1 MPAYRWILA
10 ATLFLA
16 AGLNYADRTSI
27 SVVFPLLKSEL
38 GISDLALGGLGSAFL
53 WAYAIGSPLA
63 GALADRWHRGRVL
76 LSSLVLWSLIT
87 AATGLASGYWQ
98 LAGSRVALGLAECLY
113 LPAATAMLAQYH
125 APATRGLAMG
135 LHSAGLNLGLIAGGV
150 AAGYLGDHYGWRQG
164 FFLLGGAGIVL
175 AAFALPVFLRPP
187 SPEETVPAAVREARP
202 LSALPGDLQVL
213 ASIPSFWILA
223 LKSMLVAIGTWIF
236 FNWLPLYFRETY
248 QLSLTASGFTGTV
261 SLQLAATIGV
271 LGGGAVSDA
280 CARRGQRYRMLFQ
293 SSCYLLSAP
302 FLLAFLGKPSVAM
315 LSVAVFCFALL
326 RGLGQANEN
335 PLICEVVPE
344 RLRSSAIG
352 VTNLFNTLSGGT
364 GVLLAGFLKRDFSL
378 GGIFAAIAVLM
389 LAASAL
395 LWFGYR
401 YVLARDLERSRT
413 R

>member
-10 ATLFLA
+10 ITLFFA

-53 WAYAIGSPLA
+53 WAYAIGSPFA
-63 GALADRWHRGRVL
+63 GALADRRHRGRVL

-87 AATGLASGYWQ
+87 AATGMASGYWQ

-164 FFLLGGAGIVL
+164 FFVLGGIGMVL
-175 AAFALPVFLRPP
+175 AAIALPVFWRPP
-187 SPEETVPAAVREARP
+187 APPEVVIRKARP
-202 LSALPGDLQVL
+202 LAALPGDLRVL
-213 ASIPSFWILA
+213 ASIPSFWVLA
-223 LKSMLVAIGTWIF
+223 VKSMLVAVGTWIF

-248 QLSLTASGFTGTV
+248 DLSLTASGFTGTV
-261 SLQLAATIGV
+261 SLQVAATIGV

-293 SSCYLLSAP
+293 SLCYLLSAP
-302 FLLAFLGKPSVAM
+302 FLLAFLGTPGVAM

-326 RGLGQANEN
+326 RGLGQSNEN

-352 VTNLFNTLSGGT
+352 ITNLFNTLSGGA

-378 GGIFAAIAVLM
+378 GGIFAAIAMLM
-389 LAASAL
+389 LAAAAV

-401 YVLARDLERSRT
+401 YVLPRDLERSRT
-413 R
+413 L